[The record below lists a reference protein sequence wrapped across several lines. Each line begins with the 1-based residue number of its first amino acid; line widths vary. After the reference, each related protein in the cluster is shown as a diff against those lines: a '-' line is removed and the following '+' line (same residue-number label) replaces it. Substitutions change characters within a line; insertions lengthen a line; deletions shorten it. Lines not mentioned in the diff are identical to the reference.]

1 MAAFAVEISR
11 LQLWQ
16 VLTGLICNRS
26 PAYCVGT
33 NFVVHIF
40 VDKIFGGIG
49 SEVVDVVSGIG
60 VVVEGFS
67 VEVNADSVVVSIGF
81 LLDSF
86 VGEQTTTGLNLLN
99 R

>member
-1 MAAFAVEISR
+1 MVAFAVEISR
-11 LQLWQ
+11 LYLWQ

-33 NFVVHIF
+33 NFVLHIF
-40 VDKIFGGIG
+40 VDRIFGGIG

-60 VVVEGFS
+60 VVEGFL

-81 LLDSF
+81 LSDSF